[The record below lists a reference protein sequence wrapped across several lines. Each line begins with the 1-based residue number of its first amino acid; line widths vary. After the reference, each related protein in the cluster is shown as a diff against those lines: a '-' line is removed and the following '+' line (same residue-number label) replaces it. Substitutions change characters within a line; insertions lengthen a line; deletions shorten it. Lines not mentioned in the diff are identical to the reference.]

1 MNPNHLVI
9 FVLGNAA
16 LFAAVYIFVRHGLPA
31 TVWFIRRTEQSYERV
46 LVHQL
51 LMDINPRTA
60 LGMSALGIVLLALTG
75 YLLVADISGLI
86 VGGVI
91 GVVLPILVIRHM
103 ERKRVERLENQLV
116 DGITTM
122 ASGVRA
128 GLNLIQAME
137 ILVRNMTGPIRQ
149 EFAQLLREYQMGM
162 DFNAAMRNAANRIG
176 SSNYRLLFTALEMHR
191 LRGGDVGQSLDRI
204 SESIR
209 EIQRLEGKLDAITAQ
224 GRLQAWMMAAMPL
237 AFLGILFLID
247 AEGVALLFSEPLGRI
262 MLLGV
267 GILILLGWLWIRKIM
282 TVDI

>member
-1 MNPNHLVI
+1 MNDATLILVLTNVTA
-9 FVLGNAA
+9 FFAVL
-16 LFAAVYIFVRHGLPA
+16 IFVRYGLPA
-31 TVWFIRRTEQSYERV
+31 ARWYIARTEESYERV

-51 LMDINPRTA
+51 LLNVKPRTA
-60 LGMSALGIVLLALTG
+60 LYASAGAVVVAALFGYILVESFVGMLAG
-75 YLLVADISGLI
+75 GLI
-86 VGGVI
+86 GYVAPFLI
-91 GVVLPILVIRHM
+91 IRHL
-103 ERKRVERLENQLV
+103 ERKRTDRLEAQLV

-122 ASGVRA
+122 ASAVRA

-137 ILVRNMTGPIRQ
+137 ILVRNHSGPIRQ
-149 EFAQLLREYQMGM
+149 EFAQLLREYQMGL
-162 DFNAAMRNAANRIG
+162 DFNQAMRNAANRIG

-224 GRLQAWMMAAMPL
+224 GRFQAWMMAVMPL
-237 AFLGILFLID
+237 AFMVILYLID
-247 AEGVALLFSEPLGRI
+247 SEGVMLLFTEPLGRI
-262 MLLGV
+262 MLLAV

>member
-1 MNPNHLVI
+1 MNPTA
-9 FVLGNAA
+9 VLILANLA
-16 LFAAVYIFVRHGLPA
+16 LFTGVFLFVAYGLPA
-31 TVWFIRRTEQSYERV
+31 TRWHIARTERSYERV
-46 LVHQL
+46 LVNQL
-51 LMDINPRTA
+51 LMDIKPRTA
-60 LGMSALGIVLLALTG
+60 LLMVVLGIVVFAMIG
-75 YLLVADISGLI
+75 YLIAESVIGLI
-86 VGGVI
+86 AGAAI
-91 GVVLPILVIRHM
+91 GFAAPVLIIRHL
-103 ERKRVERLENQLV
+103 ERKRMDRLENQLV

-137 ILVRNMTGPIRQ
+137 ILVRNMNGPIQQ

-162 DFNAAMRNAANRIG
+162 DFNQAMRSAANRIG

-224 GRLQAWMMAAMPL
+224 GRFQAWMMAVMPL

-247 AEGVALLFSEPLGRI
+247 REGVAMMFAQPLGRI
-262 MLLGV
+262 MLM
-267 GILILLGWLWIRKIM
+267 GIAVLILLGWLWIRKIM